1 MSSTSKPVALITGA
15 NRGIGFELA
24 RTLAR
29 DHNFHVII
37 GSRSVSSGL
46 EAFSKLRG
54 EEGLFSVTAVTLDV
68 SSDDS
73 ILHAA
78 KSVEQNFG
86 RLDLLVNNAGIMLPD
101 SQDSPIATKRKAF
114 QSTFNTN
121 VTGAAVVTETFI
133 PLLSKS
139 KLPRILFLG
148 STLGSITAR
157 LDENHIW
164 DFVDSIS
171 YRCSKAA
178 LSMLA
183 AQYAR
188 RYREKGWKVNIV
200 CPGYVKTGMVN
211 FMGTITTEE
220 AMPHLVKM
228 CTLGVDGE
236 TGTFSDDEGRVPW

>member
-29 DHNFHVII
+29 DHNFQVII
-37 GSRSVSSGL
+37 GSRSDSSGL
-46 EAFSKLRG
+46 EAFSKLRA
-54 EEGLFSVTAVTLDV
+54 EGLFSVTGVTLDV

-73 ILHAA
+73 IVHAA

-86 RLDLLVNNAGIMLPD
+86 RLDLLINNAGIMLPD

-139 KLPRILFLG
+139 TLPRILFLG
-148 STLGSITAR
+148 STLGSITGR
-157 LDENHIW
+157 LDENYIW
-164 DFVDSIS
+164 DSMDSIS

-188 RYREKGWKVNIV
+188 RYGEKGWKVNIV

-228 CTLGVDGE
+228 CTLGENGE
-236 TGTFSDDEGRVPW
+236 SGTFSDAEGTVLW